1 MKSPSELPDGI
12 FSSGYIFWRVFP
24 YVEDVGII
32 HGTIFIWYILCPFG
46 IFYHFG
52 MLYQG
57 IPGVNMFVKLRKEMN
72 SSRPKMIA
80 EYSVAEI

>member
-1 MKSPSELPDGI
+1 
-12 FSSGYIFWRVFP
+12 
-24 YVEDVGII
+24 
-32 HGTIFIWYILCPFG
+32 
-46 IFYHFG
+46 